1 MRAGHYRARRRAS
14 RSPQR
19 VPGKPSWRPRRA
31 AVLTVAPLAIVAVAL
46 TACGGASGATSA
58 TVPSLA
64 AGSGGGGGQ
73 GPTAS
78 PSGAGNQSG
87 KADGPASGHEYSP
100 ARATALHDAA
110 QCIRAHGIPGYAD
123 PVLTPSGA
131 TYSDRR
137 PFENAS
143 DAARAAVSQACGTL
157 MARASLNP
165 DYEPPAP
172 PRLVQAGVRAAQCFR
187 AHGMPNVRDPNA
199 QTPYTPGHGFGLS
212 ADEVPSGGK
221 QDPRFQQAINACKAQ
236 DEAELTASTL
246 ASLGNDG

>member
-1 MRAGHYRARRRAS
+1 MRAGLYRARRLAL

-19 VPGKPSWRPRRA
+19 VPAEPSRRPPRA
-31 AVLTVAPLAIVAVAL
+31 AGLTVAPLAIAAAAL
-46 TACGGASGATSA
+46 TACGGAGGSTPAV
-58 TVPSLA
+58 VPSLA
-64 AGSGGGGGQ
+64 AGSGSSGQ
-73 GPTAS
+73 GPAAS

-100 ARATALHDAA
+100 ARATALHNAA

-123 PVLTPSGA
+123 PVLTPTGA

-157 MARASLNP
+157 MAQASLNP

-172 PRLVQAGVRAAQCFR
+172 PQLVQAGVRAAQCFR
-187 AHGMPNVRDPNA
+187 AHGMPNMRDPNA
-199 QTPYTPGHGFGLS
+199 QSPYTPGHGFGLS

-236 DEAELTASTL
+236 NEAELTASTL